1 MSAGDLIRDRDKAA
15 EGLSIVT
22 NEVVALPSGMNRD
35 TEEGKLDYTLIMDG
49 PMYDRWAAHLTAAV
63 PTRGER
69 NWMKA
74 DSEDD
79 YRRFRRSLSRHMRQ
93 YFRGD
98 ADEDH
103 AAAIFFNLN
112 GAEYVR
118 TRLDS

>member
-1 MSAGDLIRDRDKAA
+1 MGDRPL
-15 EGLSIVT
+15 EIVT
-22 NEVVALPSGMNRD
+22 HQVVELPSGMNRD

-74 DSEDD
+74 HTEQD
-79 YRRFRRSLSRHMRQ
+79 YARFRRSLSRHMRQ

-98 ADEDH
+98 VDEDH

-112 GAEYVR
+112 GAEHVKEQLR
-118 TRLDS
+118 